1 MNGPDLEI
9 LSALLDG
16 ESVDP
21 EVLRDALETP
31 EGRAAL
37 VDFARVR
44 RDVRADETPPSPAFY
59 EAMTRAG
66 LHSTGERRRAMT
78 VSRPAIAATLALGV
92 GLGAVAGF
100 LARPHGPAEEVPP
113 VASRTIVF
121 EPGVN
126 WTAQDDG
133 GGLEP

>member
-21 EVLRDALETP
+21 EVLRDVLETP

-44 RDVRADETPPSPAFY
+44 RDVRADDALPGGAFY
-59 EAMTRAG
+59 EAMSRAG
-66 LHSTGERRRAMT
+66 LRAPAGGPRGLPIR
-78 VSRPAIAATLALGV
+78 RPAIAATLALGV

-100 LARPHGPAEEVPP
+100 LARPHGPAEDVPP

>member
-1 MNGPDLEI
+1 MNRPDLEI
-9 LSALLDG
+9 LSALVDG

-21 EVLRDALETP
+21 EALLATLETP

-44 RDVRADETPPSPAFY
+44 RDVRAEEAPPRPAFY

-66 LHSTGERRRAMT
+66 LHSTGERRRALP
-78 VSRPAIAATLALGV
+78 VWRPALAASLALGI

-100 LARPHGPAEEVPP
+100 LARPRGPAEEVPP

-126 WTAQDDG
+126 WTAQANG
-133 GGLEP
+133 EGVER